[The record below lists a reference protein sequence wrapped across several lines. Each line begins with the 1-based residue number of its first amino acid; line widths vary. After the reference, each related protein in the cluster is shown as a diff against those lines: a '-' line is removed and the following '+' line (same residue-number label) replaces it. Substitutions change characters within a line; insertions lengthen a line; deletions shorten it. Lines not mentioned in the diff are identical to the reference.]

1 MFFDKST
8 QTDSL
13 ISQMALKHPLSNADL
28 TSNPPAKKARYD
40 MEMFAREDKDYSS
53 LQLFFLN
60 ETSPFDLDAIAIYI
74 GFPPKKLEQL
84 KYDNPQNCQKMMKKM
99 FEIWFPIAQQAAH
112 VDDITPREILAYAYH
127 SLTHTLNCN
136 NLLDSQQRRAFVKSN
151 GKKFELLSM
160 AIEKRIRNLEE
171 EMSTTM
177 D

>member
-40 MEMFAREDKDYSS
+40 MNMFAREDKDYAS

-74 GFPPKKLEQL
+74 GFPAKKLEQL
-84 KYDNPQNCQKMMKKM
+84 KYDNPRNCQRMMKKM
-99 FEIWFPIAQQAAH
+99 FDIWFPIAQQVAH
-112 VDDITPREILAYAYH
+112 VDDITPREILAYA
-127 SLTHTLNCN
+127 
-136 NLLDSQQRRAFVKSN
+136 QRRAFVKSN
-151 GKKFELLSM
+151 GKKFELFETSK
-160 AIEKRIRNLEE
+160 KRCQ
-171 EMSTTM
+171 
-177 D
+177 